1 MSWVVMMHAAMRFYL
16 ADNYL
21 LSTIYCY
28 LVPLSI
34 YYLLVRCVGI
44 QHRLACTGLSINIRL
59 LTRHR
64 GPGQR
69 KALTF
74 MTRGLTHLE
83 IFPKLNISHPLY
95 LCLNVNANEHSYS
108 QNYPSCQ
115 CWLLFT
121 PVWCLY
127 EVWAQCCLC
136 STGPLPPGGCF
147 TKYEIYRPNTS
158 PACLPESSSRHD
170 VII

>member
-1 MSWVVMMHAAMRFYL
+1 MVALMSLVVMMHSDMRFYL

-28 LVPLSI
+28 LVTLSI

-44 QHRLACTGLSINIRL
+44 QRRLACRALSINIRL

-74 MTRGLTHLE
+74 MTRGLTH
-83 IFPKLNISHPLY
+83 FKTFFKKYISP
-95 LCLNVNANEHSYS
+95 
-108 QNYPSCQ
+108 
-115 CWLLFT
+115 FI
-121 PVWCLY
+121 
-127 EVWAQCCLC
+127 
-136 STGPLPPGGCF
+136 PLP
-147 TKYEIYRPNTS
+147 
-158 PACLPESSSRHD
+158 
-170 VII
+170 

>member
-1 MSWVVMMHAAMRFYL
+1 MVALMSLVVMMHAEMRFYL

-28 LVPLSI
+28 LVTLSI

-44 QHRLACTGLSINIRL
+44 QRRLACRALSINIRL

-74 MTRGLTHLE
+74 MTRGIMHLE
-83 IFPKLNISHPLY
+83 IFPKKNLILFI
-95 LCLNVNANEHSYS
+95 
-108 QNYPSCQ
+108 
-115 CWLLFT
+115 LL
-121 PVWCLY
+121 P
-127 EVWAQCCLC
+127 
-136 STGPLPPGGCF
+136 
-147 TKYEIYRPNTS
+147 
-158 PACLPESSSRHD
+158 
-170 VII
+170 